1 VLVSLEAKAI
11 GALRSSFVC
20 VGPLFSRKLYTPS
33 GFIPITPSL
42 ADALHHLR
50 HPQMHRNLWI
60 DALCINQED
69 IHERGH
75 QVSGMA
81 RVYESAEGVL
91 VWLGPDA
98 SNIAEGIFSQIKAYH
113 TASNPNTID
122 DSELVRRTRLTA
134 LKVFELSWFSRLWV
148 VQELLLSYEAL
159 FCWGDAQI
167 NRWDLEY
174 AALYGNIHSWIAY
187 YYKPP
192 VPDLLHYTRN
202 LSCSDPRDRIY
213 GLLGLCDKSDPL
225 SKAVAELLPDYS
237 RSVEELFTDV
247 ACLFLHHASSLELL
261 TQVDASFGNDAGLPS
276 WVPDWRLPETS
287 CVFQYLKIAMFNASD
302 SLQPRLTVAGRS
314 TRILSMYGVRL
325 DVLSDS
331 MLHPFGADDMQTMLS
346 AMTVVW
352 IKLISTVPHQSHAFG
367 KLALFRLL
375 DGKITRN
382 ILSMSEYYL
391 KGFNIPESGG
401 PGKLSHAVR
410 AMMRSMLQV
419 TDKVEDTEYK
429 YPVCRPYVRRHE
441 WKGRKLFLTPS
452 GLLGIGPRGMEAGDE
467 LILLYGQGRQ
477 FLGIVRGG
485 HEYYRFVG
493 TAFVPT
499 LYESGFNGALEHWH
513 ASDGEVYAGRLRAL
527 WEARA
532 QDMERFDIK

>member
-1 VLVSLEAKAI
+1 
-11 GALRSSFVC
+11 
-20 VGPLFSRKLYTPS
+20 
-33 GFIPITPSL
+33 
-42 ADALHHLR
+42 
-50 HPQMHRNLWI
+50 
-60 DALCINQED
+60 
-69 IHERGH
+69 
-75 QVSGMA
+75 
-81 RVYESAEGVL
+81 
-91 VWLGPDA
+91 
-98 SNIAEGIFSQIKAYH
+98 
-113 TASNPNTID
+113 
-122 DSELVRRTRLTA
+122 
-134 LKVFELSWFSRLWV
+134 
-148 VQELLLSYEAL
+148 
-159 FCWGDAQI
+159 
-167 NRWDLEY
+167 
-174 AALYGNIHSWIAY
+174 
-187 YYKPP
+187 
-192 VPDLLHYTRN
+192 
-202 LSCSDPRDRIY
+202 
-213 GLLGLCDKSDPL
+213 
-225 SKAVAELLPDYS
+225 
-237 RSVEELFTDV
+237 
-247 ACLFLHHASSLELL
+247 
-261 TQVDASFGNDAGLPS
+261 
-276 WVPDWRLPETS
+276 
-287 CVFQYLKIAMFNASD
+287 MFNASD

-331 MLHPFGADDMQTMLS
+331 MLHPFGVDDMQTMLS

-367 KLALFRLL
+367 ELALLRLL

-391 KGFNIPESGG
+391 KGFDIPESGG

-499 LYESGFNGALEHWH
+499 LYESDFNGALEHWH